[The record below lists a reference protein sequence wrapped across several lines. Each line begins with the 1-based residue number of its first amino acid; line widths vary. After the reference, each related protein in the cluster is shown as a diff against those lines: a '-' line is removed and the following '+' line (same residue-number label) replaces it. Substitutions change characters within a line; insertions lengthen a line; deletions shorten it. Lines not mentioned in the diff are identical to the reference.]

1 MAGEMIGESG
11 AGGSRAVLGLG
22 FAAGIYIAYDCMST
36 LNSSPWTHQT
46 FGGDPGKAESAQHY
60 VRQAIASST
69 ALAGFTSWLMGSDAP
84 LAGATVANVQL
95 FYVYWRAGQ
104 KAKGDTP
111 TSDVGMGSVFQR
123 VTKKVD

>member
-11 AGGSRAVLGLG
+11 AKDSRALLGLG

-60 VRQAIASST
+60 VRQAIGTST
-69 ALAGFTSWLMGSDAP
+69 LLAGFTSFLMGSYAP

-104 KAKGDTP
+104 KAKGDAP
-111 TSDVGMGSVFQR
+111 ASGMSSVFQR
-123 VTKKVD
+123 VAKKGP